1 MQKSRR
7 RETVGLNVL
16 SLWNLTGSQEL
27 CWLGGTLQISV
38 WHGASIS
45 KSRGF
50 RVMWS
55 NVQLNW
61 LYGVRCISFWN
72 CNENIIFVLA
82 PSCTIQHWLDPNVTN
97 AYIYLLAQLYIG
109 WKQPRNSERQRQQVT
124 VWVTV
129 SRMHKRG
136 STCIQT
142 AGLNGYSA

>member
-38 WHGASIS
+38 WHDVSIS

-72 CNENIIFVLA
+72 CNEKLFLYLLIRA
-82 PSCTIQHWLDPNVTN
+82 PFNTDLSQMLPTH
-97 AYIYLLAQLYIG
+97 IYLLAQLYLV
-109 WKQPRNSERQRQQVT
+109 WKQPYNSERQRQQTT

-129 SRMHKRG
+129 SRIHKRG

-142 AGLNGYSA
+142 VGLNEYST